1 MEYDRVPTIFQ
12 LQDEVLET
20 INDASNDMMQ
30 MLGRKEIF
38 KTCICVSPF
47 NRHFSN
53 TEELLSACQM
63 HSPVD
68 TVEPISDDFTESS
81 DQFMISVI

>member
-1 MEYDRVPTIFQ
+1 M
-12 LQDEVLET
+12 
-20 INDASNDMMQ
+20 
-30 MLGRKEIF
+30 
-38 KTCICVSPF
+38 SPF

-53 TEELLSACQM
+53 TDELILACQI

-81 DQFMISVI
+81 DQFMISVMKIKIINFVLKVYVDDKLSLNCSKYQNC